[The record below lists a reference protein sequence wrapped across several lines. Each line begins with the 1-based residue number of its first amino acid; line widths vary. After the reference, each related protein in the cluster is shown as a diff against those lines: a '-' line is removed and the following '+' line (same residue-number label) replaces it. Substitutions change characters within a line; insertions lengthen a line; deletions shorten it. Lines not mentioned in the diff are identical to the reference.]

1 MDLIK
6 KNLKEL
12 NDLGLRLGKL
22 KNKSFEDTQKMLINQ
37 NIYDKVNIFINS
49 LENCE
54 VEGRLFLT
62 AFAMKFHFEAMVG
75 NINIKENY
83 EIMQIIDS
91 TLNEYEDLFVI
102 SLSESII
109 KNFCNKLNFFNEK
122 IQIWKQQD
130 LFKVIEEYAKM
141 FWSLEMQKKNKEL
154 KEEHLKILQ
163 ENQEKIKDLVKKIGG
178 DEGMKQFEGYSPVI
192 FDESAINNI
201 KEQVET
207 TYKKAYWDKLKEDM
221 NNKNYDSLLLTLE
234 EIRARIAL
242 LTPNRID
249 IHQSIAE
256 YIDVELIKQML
267 EHDAMDNKFVTG
279 LVNYIIT
286 TLKNLEAPIQNIK
299 TETWREE
306 TLKLLEDTKDIPDLL
321 TGFFQKVFDKI
332 EVIENEVK
340 MIKES
345 KLYEKIK
352 KEKLSK

>member
-1 MDLIK
+1 MDSIK

-12 NDLGLRLGKL
+12 NDVGLRLDKL
-22 KNKSFEDTQKMLINQ
+22 KSKSFEEIQKILINQ
-37 NIYDKVNIFINS
+37 KIYDKVNLFIS
-49 LENCE
+49 SIEGCK

-62 AFAMKFHFEAMVG
+62 AFAMKYHLGSMVG
-75 NINIKENY
+75 NVNTKENY
-83 EIMQIIDS
+83 EIMQLINS
-91 TLNEYEDLFVI
+91 TLNEYEDLYTI
-102 SLSESII
+102 NLSESVI
-109 KNFCNKLNFFNEK
+109 KNFSNKLNLFNEEFIK
-122 IQIWKQQD
+122 WKKQD
-130 LFKVIEEYAKM
+130 LLKVIEDYAKM
-141 FWSLEMQKKNKEL
+141 FWSLEMQKKN
-154 KEEHLKILQ
+154 EEITQEQIKIVE
-163 ENQEKIKDLVKKIGG
+163 ENQEKIKELVRKMGG
-178 DEGMKQFEGYSPVI
+178 NEAMKQFEAYSPVF

-207 TYKKAYWDKLKEDM
+207 TFKKAYWDKLKEDM

-286 TLKNLEAPIQNIK
+286 TLKNLEAPVQNVK

-321 TGFFQKVFDKI
+321 TIFFQKVFDKI